1 MFPSFHFISFACAGE
16 VVVTPDNGEPVSI
29 KAGDFVTFPKGMS
42 CVWDVKADFKK
53 HYNMF

>member
-1 MFPSFHFISFACAGE
+1 M
-16 VVVTPDNGEPVSI
+16 VVTPDNGEPVSI